1 MKTEDLLSEIMKL
14 SPELSS
20 NYCVIN
26 GTLIELGKV
35 EKMGCSEF
43 GLQSKLHMPLKL
55 YRYYSNIEKDNNGQ
69 AVNHSQDAL
78 KTNTV
83 FMNSPVEFDDAY
95 DSEISIEYS
104 EFERFRLIEYCR
116 RCHIKANSNSS
127 NQEIGNTFVQFL
139 WKYYC
144 EHKKLD
150 GVFAEPPKSEIERL
164 SNEEFCLRTIVEYCK
179 NKDFGKAVSNVIQK
193 EYGEQCDKLKNTF
206 RIACF
211 ATTPYLQLMWASYA
225 DSHKGFCVE
234 YTVQPNTKEYEKI
247 YYNLFPVI
255 YCKMRSDITQYIAE
269 NRDQMPDEEYLWNLY
284 FHGALRKSI
293 DWAYQNE
300 WRLLLPYGIKDKDYN
315 VEFFPITKVYLGNK
329 MSAESRKEI
338 ISICKDKGIPYA
350 GVTRNPTKFEM
361 QDCEI
366 LCENCPR
373 YQNQ

>member
-43 GLQSKLHMPLKL
+43 GLQSELHMPLKL

-95 DSEISIEYS
+95 DSEISLEYS

-127 NQEIGNTFVQFL
+127 NQEIGNAFVQFL

-211 ATTPYLQLMWASYA
+211 ATTPYSQLMWASYA

>member
-1 MKTEDLLSEIMKL
+1 MKIEDLLSEIMKS
-14 SPELSS
+14 SPEISS

-26 GTLIELGKV
+26 GALIELSKV

-55 YRYYSNIEKDNNGQ
+55 YHYYSNTDNNEQ

-83 FMNSPVEFDDAY
+83 FMNSPVAFDDAY
-95 DSEISIEYS
+95 DSEISLEYS
-104 EFERFRLIEYCR
+104 EFERFRLIEYCK
-116 RCHIKANSNSS
+116 RCHIKTNSNSS
-127 NQEIGNTFVQFL
+127 NQEIGNKFVQFL

-144 EHKKLD
+144 EHKELD
-150 GVFAEPPKSEIERL
+150 GVFAELPKSEIECL
-164 SNEEFCLRTIVEYCK
+164 SNEEFCLRTIVEYGK
-179 NKDFGKAVSNVIQK
+179 IKDFGKAVSFVIQK
-193 EYGEQCDKLKNTF
+193 EYDEQCDKMKNTF

-211 ATTPYLQLMWASYA
+211 ATTPYSQLMWASYA

-269 NRDQMPDEEYLWNLY
+269 NRDQTPNKEYLWHLY

-315 VEFFPITKVYLGNK
+315 VKFFPITRVYLGNK
-329 MSAESRKEI
+329 MPPEKRKEI
-338 ISICKDKGIPYA
+338 ISICKDKDIPYI

-361 QDCEI
+361 QDCDV

-373 YQNQ
+373 YQNN

>member
-14 SPELSS
+14 YPVLSS

-95 DSEISIEYS
+95 DSEISLEYS
-104 EFERFRLIEYCR
+104 GFERFRLIEYCR
-116 RCHIKANSNSS
+116 RCHIKSNSNSS

-211 ATTPYLQLMWASYA
+211 ATTPYSQLMWASYA

>member
-1 MKTEDLLSEIMKL
+1 MKIEDLRSEIMKL
-14 SPELSS
+14 SPELLS

-26 GTLIELGKV
+26 GALLELSKV

-55 YRYYSNIEKDNNGQ
+55 YRYYSNTDNNGQ
-69 AVNHSQDAL
+69 AVNHSRYAL
-78 KTNTV
+78 KSNTV

-95 DSEISIEYS
+95 DSEISLEYS

-116 RCHIKANSNSS
+116 RCHIKINSNSS
-127 NQEIGNTFVQFL
+127 NQEIGNTLVQFL

-144 EHKKLD
+144 EHMQLD
-150 GVFAEPPKSEIERL
+150 GVFAEPTKSEIERL
-164 SNEEFCLRTIVEYCK
+164 SNKEFCLATLVEYDK
-179 NKDFGKAVSNVIQK
+179 VKDFGKAVSNVIQK
-193 EYGEQCDKLKNTF
+193 EYGEKYDKLKNTF

-211 ATTPYLQLMWASYA
+211 ATTPYSQLMWATYA
-225 DSHKGFCVE
+225 NCHQGFCVE
-234 YTVQPNTKEYEKI
+234 YTVQPNIKEYEKI

-255 YCKMRSDITQYIAE
+255 YCKMRSNITQYIAE

-329 MSAESRKEI
+329 MSKENRKEI
-338 ISICKDKGIPYA
+338 ISICKDKGIPYT
-350 GVTRNPTKFEM
+350 GVKRSSTQFEM

-373 YQNQ
+373 YQKQ